1 MKYLLMLLAIIVCTA
16 VSRAQETTEHSMQG
30 GRVYFE
36 MASGS
41 QQYSPASPGQ
51 WSFRLGAGAD
61 AAFGNIYTA
70 GKYTLA
76 GIEQRAGDDFPQSL
90 VSFFRL
96 GGGWF
101 FQDRYGRRSLT
112 PMVAAGH
119 VSDRVMPQPGKTHLQ
134 FDGWGLTPGLEAR
147 YVLQSSFD
155 PRAGSSS
162 SVWWSTHF
170 VQIEMHR
177 VLSRRAYTAVSL
189 SYNIVFNGFHLA
201 VSAEYNTLEQGPRGW
216 MAGLVLGFSWFHYS
230 VR

>member
-1 MKYLLMLLAIIVCTA
+1 MKYLLTLLAIIVCTA
-16 VSRAQETTEHSMQG
+16 APRAQETTELSMQG

-36 MASGS
+36 MASGL
-41 QQYSPASPGQ
+41 QQYAPASPGR

-76 GIEQRAGDDFPQSL
+76 GIEQRAGEDFPQSL
-90 VSFFRL
+90 VSFLRL

-101 FQDRYGRRSLT
+101 LQDRYGRRSLT
-112 PMVAAGH
+112 PMISAGH
-119 VSDRVMPQPGKTHLQ
+119 VSDRVMPQPGETNLQ

-147 YVLQSSFD
+147 YVVHSSFD

-170 VQIEMHR
+170 IQIGIHH
-177 VLSRRAYTAVSL
+177 VLSRRTYTAVSL
-189 SYNIVFNGFHLA
+189 SYNIVFDGFHLA
-201 VSAEYNTLEQGPRGW
+201 VGAEYNTLEQGPRGW
-216 MAGLVLGFSWFHYS
+216 MAGLELGFSWLRHS